1 MAIDWSQVSQN
12 LAAVPGNP
20 LFQLGIGLMA
30 NGGAAPYG
38 TTLGQRFAG
47 ALGYMGNA
55 QARMQQMQY
64 VQQQRAEAEQGRQD
78 MQARKQKLNDALQN
92 SPYAD
97 NQAFQA
103 LAAANPEAA
112 ASYALKQ
119 QQQDKLTSALLG
131 APGQPGFTPPATPT
145 AQPGVLPASLPQET
159 QDYVTKIKA
168 AAGNAPLFDAL
179 GQPTAA
185 LLDAQKQVESGGNN
199 NAVSSAGAQ
208 GPYQFM
214 PATAASVGL
223 QNPFDPVAA
232 RNAAATYDSQ
242 LYRQFGGNPA
252 LALAAYNA
260 GPGTLQKAMQA
271 GAPAPTATTTASA
284 TPQNALLANPAFR
297 ALAAADPA
305 AALKLQIEQAGKQSV
320 GRYQTMSA
328 DQVAA
333 AGLPQGTTA
342 QMAPN
347 GQIHVLNK
355 GSALPD
361 EQTFSQLS
369 PQDQAL
375 VKKVAAYE
383 VLPSNLSNYVR
394 PGQGLNRQQILGY
407 AAVINPDYNI
417 NNAEAANTYLKD
429 MAKSSPTSIGGQVQS
444 LNQVLHHLHEMVG
457 ASPGLPGSGVT
468 SLNAAEN
475 YFNSHFRGNSPA
487 GVAVGNWD
495 QGKVFINQELG
506 KLLKGGVASE
516 AEVKAL
522 EDKMDA
528 AASLQQRHQALY
540 NVASYVDGKITA
552 LTDRR
557 DKLLGN
563 MAPKTSLLDAQSQKS
578 LRDAYALQGQDAPD
592 MLPPGTSYATGAT
605 AQSATANKPSVPS
618 AALMYLKAHPDT
630 RAQFDAQFGAGAAA
644 QALGN

>member
-55 QARMQQMQY
+55 QTRMQQMQY
-64 VQQQRAEAEQGRQD
+64 VQQQRAEAEQDRQD
-78 MQARKQKLNDALQN
+78 LQARKQKLNDALAN

-103 LAAANPEAA
+103 LATANPEAA

-119 QQQDKLTSALLG
+119 QQQDKLTAALLG
-131 APGQPGFTPPATPT
+131 APGQPGFTPPATPA
-145 AQPGVLPASLPQET
+145 AQPGTLPASLPQET
-159 QDYVTKIKA
+159 QDYVAKIKA
-168 AAGNAPLFDAL
+168 AAGNAPLFDAF

-223 QNPFDPVAA
+223 QNPFDPVAS
-232 RNAAATYDSQ
+232 RNAAATYDAQ
-242 LYRQFGGNPA
+242 LYKQFGGNPA

-260 GPGTLQKAMQA
+260 GPGRVSAAAANSTPA
-271 GAPAPTATTTASA
+271 APA
-284 TPQNALLANPAFR
+284 QNSLVTNPAFR
-297 ALAAADPA
+297 ALAAADPV
-305 AALKLQIEQAGKQSV
+305 AALKVELAQATKQAT

-342 QMAPN
+342 QMAPD

-361 EQTFSQLS
+361 EQTFSQLA
-369 PQDQAL
+369 PHDQAL

-429 MAKSSPTSIGGQVQS
+429 MAKSSPTSVGGQVQS
-444 LNQVLHHLHEMVG
+444 LNQVLHHLHEMIG
-457 ASPGLPGSGVT
+457 ASPALPGSGVT
-468 SLNAAEN
+468 PLNAAEN
-475 YFNSHFRGNSPA
+475 YLNSHFRGNSPA

-528 AASLQQRHQALY
+528 ASSLQQRHQALY
-540 NVASYVDGKITA
+540 NVASYVDGKITT

-605 AQSATANKPSVPS
+605 AQGATANKPSVPS